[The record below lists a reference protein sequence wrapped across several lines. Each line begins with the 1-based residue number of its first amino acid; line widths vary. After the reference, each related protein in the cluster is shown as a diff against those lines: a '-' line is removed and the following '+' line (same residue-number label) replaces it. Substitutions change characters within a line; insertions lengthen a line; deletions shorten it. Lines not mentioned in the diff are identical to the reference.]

1 MLAIKEDDLE
11 KLVKKE
17 ASHDDKIKNQN
28 ILTYGLKDASFQVGT
43 KKANRTSLTI
53 QTKVVAGPDVDEDQI
68 KTEVMGKKRGE
79 AEQTL
84 KSRPGVKEV
93 RIDTKPFW
101 NYSIPKKSSKIKV
114 VIEGS
119 NGAQITD

>member
-1 MLAIKEDDLE
+1 
-11 KLVKKE
+11 
-17 ASHDDKIKNQN
+17 
-28 ILTYGLKDASFQVGT
+28 
-43 KKANRTSLTI
+43 
-53 QTKVVAGPDVDEDQI
+53 VAGPDVDEDQI